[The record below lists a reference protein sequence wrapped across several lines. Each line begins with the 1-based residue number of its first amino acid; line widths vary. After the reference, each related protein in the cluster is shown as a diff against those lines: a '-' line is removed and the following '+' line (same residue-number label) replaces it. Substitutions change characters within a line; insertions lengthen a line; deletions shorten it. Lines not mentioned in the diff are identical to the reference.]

1 MPMFTAKE
9 LADLRS
15 DLLDLMPDSC
25 RIERPSYVNPDGYAE
40 EGWGTA
46 VVSIACRFD
55 PDTTRKDVETVADR
69 EAHIARYI
77 VTLPYD
83 ADIQD
88 GDRLAFSGK
97 TYEVLQ
103 IHDVHSDHASR
114 RLRVSIIR
122 GD

>member
-1 MPMFTAKE
+1 MFSAKE
-9 LADLRS
+9 LADLRN
-15 DLLDLMPDSC
+15 DLLDLMPDTC
-25 RIERPSYVNPDGYAE
+25 RIERPAYVNTDGYAE
-40 EGWGTA
+40 ESWGTA
-46 VVSIACRFD
+46 VASVKCRFD

-69 EAHIARYI
+69 EAHLARYI
-77 VTLPYD
+77 VTLPYN

-103 IHDVHSDHASR
+103 IHETHSNHASR